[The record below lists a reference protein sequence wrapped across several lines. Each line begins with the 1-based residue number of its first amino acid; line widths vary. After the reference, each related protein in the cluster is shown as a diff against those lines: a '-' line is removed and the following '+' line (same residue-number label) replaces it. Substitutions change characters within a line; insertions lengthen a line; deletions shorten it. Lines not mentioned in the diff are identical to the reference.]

1 MKLFNKE
8 KKIIPF
14 DEKTA
19 PKVKKIQL
27 DIDIE
32 LLLKGGAENYAN
44 YNDVRPVKVK
54 LEKFLLSDTDSCK
67 EQIKEE
73 IAKELEL
80 LFENICQQIDNDTSN
95 FTNEFWYNTKLQKS
109 ENI

>member
-1 MKLFNKE
+1 MKLSNKE
-8 KKIIPF
+8 KKIISF

-27 DIDIE
+27 DVDIE
-32 LLLKGGAENYAN
+32 LLLKGGPENYAS

-73 IAKELEL
+73 VAKELEL

-95 FTNEFWYNTKLQKS
+95 FTEEFWYNTKLQKQF
-109 ENI
+109 